1 MKIILTENQIEFI
14 RRYNQLKEL
23 VDNGIDVL
31 NQSAD
36 LCDYTFSDFLE
47 EVCWQVSDNM
57 DELNMD
63 TETVG
68 SIEKVHRW
76 VRNNLGLYIRE
87 EFDRIIDEHNCNEGF
102 DDADEDDLSS
112 LMFGVDNI
120 QESIEDDEYNF
131 SLRNAIKR
139 RYNDIIYEMEK
150 YIHNEIDCNDW
161 EENEFLEWILEKVT
175 DEMMFNYGI
184 DNWEWS
190 DLNDELSNILKDRI
204 NSFYESWTTNNC

>member
-1 MKIILTENQIEFI
+1 MKIIINENQLELV
-14 RRYNQLKEL
+14 RRYEKLIEL

-31 NQSAD
+31 SIDED
-36 LCDYTFSDFLE
+36 LCGYTYSEFIE
-47 EVCWQVSDNM
+47 EVCWQVTDKI
-57 DELNMD
+57 ERLNLS
-63 TETVG
+63 TEEVDV
-68 SIEKVHRW
+68 IEKVHRW
-76 VRNNLGLYIRE
+76 VRNYLGLYIRE
-87 EFDRIIDEHNCNEGF
+87 EFDRIIDEHNCGGHY
-102 DDADEDDLSS
+102 DDADDLDSS
-112 LMFGVDNI
+112 IFGVDNI

-150 YIHNEIDCNDW
+150 YLHNEIDCNDW
-161 EENEFLEWILEKVT
+161 EENEFVEWILENVS

-204 NSFYESWTTNNC
+204 NSFYESLMQLK